1 MTSMFQSNDTS
12 VSDLLQKIAD
22 GRIQLPD
29 FQRGWVWDDK
39 HITALIASISNQYP
53 VGALMFLKYNGESIR
68 FKYRPLTGASG
79 SNTPE
84 ALVLDGQQRLT
95 SIFSS
100 MFSKGPVDTKTDKGN
115 LIKRFYY
122 LDIEKCLSSTTDRQ
136 EAIVSIPENKMLLT
150 NFGRDIILDIST
162 QEKEFEC
169 HLFPLNIVYNSIEC
183 TKWQNAYQKYHK
195 YDPNILDRYAKFI
208 ADILMPIQ
216 IYKVPVITLGSE
228 TPKEAV
234 CQVFENVNTG
244 GVSLTIF
251 ELMTATF
258 AADYFE
264 LRKDW
269 DARREVLV
277 TKSALSAN
285 TKNSSVLSVVSST
298 DFLIAMTLLSRYY
311 NKDKNGEAVSCKKK
325 DVLNLTLDDYKT
337 YSEQLTNGFLRA
349 ASFLKEERIFSSR
362 DLPYSSQL
370 IPLSVVFAIL
380 GDRSKDGP
388 IKEKISRWYWCGV
401 MGEMYGGAN
410 ETRYANDVIGIIEWI
425 RNGPEPDTV
434 QRAYFQPTR
443 LLSLQTRLSAAYK
456 GVMALILK
464 TGCLDFI
471 SGSPMDF
478 TVFIDDNVDIHHIF
492 PQEYCESNSIP
503 KKKWNSIVNKT
514 PLSARTNRIIGGSAP
529 SKYLKHIES
538 ADHVTEEKLDAS
550 VSTHLVDVDCLRADN
565 FDAYFLHRAKS
576 LINIISKSMGKPV
589 TNLAGDD
596 VITGFGGS
604 LE

>member
-1 MTSMFQSNDTS
+1 MTSTFQSHDTS
-12 VSDLLQKIAD
+12 VSELLQKIAN
-22 GRIQLPD
+22 GKTQLPD

-53 VGALMFLKYNGESIR
+53 VGALMFLEYNGESIR

-84 ALVLDGQQRLT
+84 TLVLDGQQRLT

-100 MFSKGPVDTKTDKGN
+100 MYSKDPVETKTDKGN
-115 LIKRFYY
+115 LTKRFYY
-122 LDIEKCLSSTTDRQ
+122 LDIDKCLSGTTDRQ
-136 EAIVSIPENKMLLT
+136 EAVVSIPENKMLLS
-150 NFGRDIILDIST
+150 NFGRDIMLDIST
-162 QEKEFEC
+162 REKEFEC
-169 HLFPLNIVYNSIEC
+169 HLFPLNIVYNFIEC
-183 TKWQNAYQKYHK
+183 TQWQNAYQKYHG
-195 YDPNILDRYAKFI
+195 YDPKILDRYAEFN
-208 ADILMPIQ
+208 AEILIPIQ
-216 IYKVPVITLGSE
+216 SYKVPVITLGNE

-258 AADYFE
+258 AAENFE

-269 DARREVLV
+269 DTRREVLI
-277 TKSALSAN
+277 TKSALSAT

-311 NKDKNGEAVSCKKK
+311 NKDKSGEAVSCKKK
-325 DVLNLTLDDYKT
+325 DVLNLTLDDYTK
-337 YSEQLTNGFLRA
+337 YSDQLTNGFLRA
-349 ASFLKEERIFSSR
+349 ASFLKEQRIFSSR

-370 IPLSVVFAIL
+370 IPMSVVFTIL
-380 GDRSKDGP
+380 GDRSKDGT
-388 IKEKISRWYWCGV
+388 IKDKISRWYWCGV

-410 ETRYANDVIGIIEWI
+410 ETRYANDVTGIIEWI
-425 RNGPEPDTV
+425 RNGAEPDTI

-456 GVMALILK
+456 GVMALTLK

-478 TVFIDDNVDIHHIF
+478 TVFLEENVDIHHIF

-529 SKYLKHIES
+529 SKYLKQIET
-538 ADHVTEEKLDAS
+538 ADHVTEEKLDEF

-565 FDAYFLHRAKS
+565 FDEYFLHRAKS
-576 LINIISKSMGKPV
+576 LINIISRSMGKPV